1 MFDSVYP
8 VDCTCLETSTM
19 NYIWCFIFASL
30 VAAEN
35 GPVDQINDILGDP
48 ALDKATPQE
57 WIHQLV
63 KLIRGH
69 SFPTAIA
76 SNISD
81 QCIQDSLHYVH
92 SYYNL
97 EAWALKSTPSFVT
110 LLFVTQ

>member
-1 MFDSVYP
+1 
-8 VDCTCLETSTM
+8 M

-30 VAAEN
+30 LAAEN
-35 GPVDQINDILGDP
+35 GPFDQINDILGDP
-48 ALDKATPQE
+48 ALDKTTPQE

-110 LLFVTQ
+110 FLFVTQQPSS